1 VPVSLRVGNQVAG
14 KGSHPVHF
22 EIADI
27 DNAQVRLRE
36 KAVFIMP

>member
-1 VPVSLRVGNQVAG
+1 
-14 KGSHPVHF
+14 VHF